1 MEDKVK
7 PIGKPTAWGV
17 ATPTKPEAVEPV
29 EEKPQKVAAAPDT
42 LADKMQNKLTSV
54 NIPLSGLPR
63 AEVAVDEAEG
73 AEVTVY
79 VEKGFASEGRLHQLM
94 RCVRDALRDCAAE
107 TDSEERSEPGMRS
120 ATIRFRVIKL
130 I

>member
-1 MEDKVK
+1 MDEFEMMGTQEPLVK
-7 PIGKPTAWGV
+7 IKKQPAKP
-17 ATPTKPEAVEPV
+17 KEEP
-29 EEKPQKVAAAPDT
+29 QPDT
-42 LADKMQNKLTSV
+42 LAGKMEQKLTSV

-63 AEVAVDEAEG
+63 AEVTVDEAEG
-73 AEVTVY
+73 AEVRVY

-94 RCVRDALRDCAAE
+94 RCVRDALKDCAAE